1 MNLSM
6 PSHISELVRALAN
19 TKDTSSV
26 LLHFDFFLIDPF
38 LYSIYLDLG
47 YNPSC
52 GSFSKNPEQ
61 SQVLKRLFDEYS
73 SLKVPLK
80 RTLSDSDSSDKP
92 RNAKG
97 LKVLSARVKTILIG
111 KRLSSYRQV
120 AEELIKDMNIVNK
133 AEEKNILRRVYDAL
147 NVLIASG
154 VVVKHGKD
162 YCWKSVG
169 RENVIRCKEVKVV
182 GNAKFFNLAPGVLT
196 VDKKGVKNFKM
207 QQDEDKVFI
216 KFE

>member
-1 MNLSM
+1 
-6 PSHISELVRALAN
+6 
-19 TKDTSSV
+19 
-26 LLHFDFFLIDPF
+26 
-38 LYSIYLDLG
+38 
-47 YNPSC
+47 
-52 GSFSKNPEQ
+52 
-61 SQVLKRLFDEYS
+61 
-73 SLKVPLK
+73 
-80 RTLSDSDSSDKP
+80 
-92 RNAKG
+92 
-97 LKVLSARVKTILIG
+97 
-111 KRLSSYRQV
+111 
-120 AEELIKDMNIVNK
+120 MNIVNK